1 MSAAQK
7 IIGTTVACGALLQ
20 RAAFAGS
27 CGVSSTGADPAFCR
41 PPGGTDFDGTVNVT
55 LSQTADA
62 RLRYTDGI
70 YLSLKKEGR
79 NKGDFYMKRLPEN
92 WLRPLLFTL
101 AGAAVGLAYY
111 ALVGC
116 STGTCM
122 ITASPFASMAYMGL
136 MGWLLSGIRELWRQ
150 RRMQYVIAF
159 LEGVVTFLSPCLLP
173 MLPVYLSYFAAG
185 GPRTTRRTLAGAL
198 GFVAGFTAVFVALGA
213 LAGTLGGLLRQY
225 QTLVNLVCGGVVILF
240 GLNFLGVLHLIFSTA
255 VQPAPLRAVG
265 SGSLRYLGRCSRW
278 GGPLVSELFWARH

>member
-1 MSAAQK
+1 MSDAQK
-7 IIGTTVACGALLQ
+7 IIGTTVAYGALLQ

-27 CGVSSTGADPAFCR
+27 CGVSSAGADPAAAGAEYAFCR
-41 PPGGTDFDGTVNVT
+41 PTGGTDFDGTVNVT

-136 MGWLLSGIRELWRQ
+136 MGWLLSGI
-150 RRMQYVIAF
+150 
-159 LEGVVTFLSPCLLP
+159 G
-173 MLPVYLSYFAAG
+173 
-185 GPRTTRRTLAGAL
+185 
-198 GFVAGFTAVFVALGA
+198 
-213 LAGTLGGLLRQY
+213 
-225 QTLVNLVCGGVVILF
+225 NCGGKD
-240 GLNFLGVLHLIFSTA
+240 GCNM
-255 VQPAPLRAVG
+255 
-265 SGSLRYLGRCSRW
+265 
-278 GGPLVSELFWARH
+278 

>member
-1 MSAAQK
+1 M
-7 IIGTTVACGALLQ
+7 
-20 RAAFAGS
+20 
-27 CGVSSTGADPAFCR
+27 
-41 PPGGTDFDGTVNVT
+41 T

-122 ITASPFASMAYMGL
+122 ITANPFASMAYMGL
-136 MGWLLSGIRELWRQ
+136 MGWILSGI
-150 RRMQYVIAF
+150 
-159 LEGVVTFLSPCLLP
+159 G
-173 MLPVYLSYFAAG
+173 
-185 GPRTTRRTLAGAL
+185 
-198 GFVAGFTAVFVALGA
+198 
-213 LAGTLGGLLRQY
+213 
-225 QTLVNLVCGGVVILF
+225 NCGGKD
-240 GLNFLGVLHLIFSTA
+240 GCNM
-255 VQPAPLRAVG
+255 
-265 SGSLRYLGRCSRW
+265 
-278 GGPLVSELFWARH
+278 

>member
-1 MSAAQK
+1 MFAAQK
-7 IIGTTVACGALLQ
+7 IIGTTVACGALHQ

-27 CGVSSTGADPAFCR
+27 CGVSSAGADPAFCR
-41 PPGGTDFDGTVNVT
+41 PPGGTDFEGTVNVT

-79 NKGDFYMKRLPEN
+79 KKGDFYMKRLPEN

-122 ITASPFASMAYMGL
+122 ITANPFASMAYMGL
-136 MGWLLSGIRELWRQ
+136 MGWLLSGI
-150 RRMQYVIAF
+150 
-159 LEGVVTFLSPCLLP
+159 G
-173 MLPVYLSYFAAG
+173 
-185 GPRTTRRTLAGAL
+185 
-198 GFVAGFTAVFVALGA
+198 
-213 LAGTLGGLLRQY
+213 
-225 QTLVNLVCGGVVILF
+225 NCGGKD
-240 GLNFLGVLHLIFSTA
+240 GCNM
-255 VQPAPLRAVG
+255 
-265 SGSLRYLGRCSRW
+265 
-278 GGPLVSELFWARH
+278 